1 MNDNTAKKSNK
12 IFIIRLALILFLIVF
27 ISTLLLTLCNYL
39 TKDKIAALE
48 QKTAN
53 EARQAVI
60 PGAIFEEI
68 KLSESEEKEF
78 SDEYDFKGAY
88 RAEKDGKFSGYC
100 INVAPNGFGGE
111 INMIVGLDENLNY
124 TGIKIISLSET
135 PGLGAKASESEF
147 TKQFSDKKKGKL
159 EVIKNAKKTEE
170 NQINAISGATITS
183 KAVTTGV
190 NNALKIAEQIN
201 NKEAEQN

>member
-1 MNDNTAKKSNK
+1 MNDNTAKKDNK
-12 IFIIRLALILFLIVF
+12 LFIIRLALILFLIVF

-60 PGAIFEEI
+60 PGATFEEI
-68 KLSESEEKEF
+68 KLSESDEKKF
-78 SDEYDFKGAY
+78 SDEYAFKGAY

-147 TKQFSDKKKGKL
+147 TKQFSDNKKGEL
-159 EVIKNAKKTEE
+159 EVIKNAKNTNE

>member
-100 INVAPNGFGGE
+100 ISVAPNGFGGE
-111 INMIVGLDENLNY
+111 INMIVGLDANLNY

-147 TKQFSDKKKGKL
+147 TKQFSDNKKGKL